1 MKTKL
6 FPIPLCGEGTADVES
21 FSSYLH
27 RVSFDHGVHVGEL
40 VRFAYHHGIGY
51 LNNKEKYPGLP
62 KYIKTEDV
70 VRPNESTKLLIDLF
84 ELMTGQRLQSSVL
97 WFLDGN
103 IGRSIN
109 EVISGFRW
117 CPECFKEMEQ
127 LEQEPYFKLI
137 WHLTGVDACYTHR
150 TALVS
155 KCQACGARQDGYIKK
170 CNLGACQKCG
180 NSLSYRKSKLTSKD
194 IINSWELIGA
204 DLFVLLSD
212 ISQYS
217 PDNFNFRGARN
228 SIEYLHSRYS
238 SELRKGGVYKIFSEK
253 QVSAIVHRK
262 RSMNLEIIRRIC
274 FILGMSLFDFIGGNS
289 RKTTRRLSYD
299 WVDEIEPDFMRPKK
313 KMQRDHREV
322 YRKLLKTIAEMDRP
336 PSLRK
341 LSQING
347 VSVGYIDYRYPMLA
361 QKIVEKHKEYHELI
375 MLKKH
380 YKAQVAAMNYFGSI
394 KYDEFHKSRK
404 QAYKVL
410 REETGLPKFILKKAI
425 QRAYVIL

>member
-1 MKTKL
+1 MAIKL
-6 FPIPLCGEGTADVES
+6 YPVPLIGEGTADVES
-21 FSSYLH
+21 FPSYLH
-27 RVSFDHGVHVGEL
+27 RISIDHGIHVGGL
-40 VRFAYHHGIGY
+40 IRFAYHYGIGQ
-51 LNNKEKYPGLP
+51 LSAKERYPGIP
-62 KYIKTEDV
+62 KHIKTEDV

-103 IGRSIN
+103 IGRSRN

-117 CPECFKEMEQ
+117 CPECLKEMEQ

-155 KCQACGARQDGYIKK
+155 KCQACGAKQDGYIKK
-170 CNLGACQKCG
+170 CTLGTCQKCG
-180 NSLSYRKSKLTSKD
+180 NSLSNRKLKLTSKD

-217 PDNFNFRGARN
+217 PDNFNLRGARD
-228 SIEYLHSRYS
+228 SIEYFNSRYS
-238 SELRKGGVYKIFSEK
+238 SELRKGGVYKILSEK

-299 WVDEIEPDFMRPKK
+299 WVDEIEPDFMQPKK

-322 YRKLLKTIAEMDRP
+322 YRKLLKTIAEIDRP

-347 VSVGYIDYRYPMLA
+347 VSVGYIDYRHPMLA
-361 QKIVEKHKEYHELI
+361 QKIVARHKDYHEQL
-375 MLKKH
+375 MLKKR
-380 YKAQVAAMNYFGSI
+380 YKAQVAAMNYFMTE
-394 KYDEFHKSRK
+394 KYADCHKSRK

-425 QRAYVIL
+425 QRAYVTL